1 MLDVFVTIFFASGFL
16 VPGFV
21 LHRTIGL
28 FIVQRKEDI
37 QIFVLRFLAY
47 TLFMYLLA
55 FPRYYWIYST
65 KYYLRHPFLT
75 SYLAVFLMF
84 GLPVLC
90 GVGIGILLQW
100 YKRSRHAIEGILD
113 RLKIYL
119 LDHEH
124 TAWGYQFCRLTEGI
138 DAFGPVVVTVSLKD
152 GSQKVGVYGRKSFA
166 SEPSEHADIYIER
179 LYEPDDEG
187 NLNPIPNSQG
197 ILIKHS
203 EILSIRFDSI
213 YLSEKEEDQHVRRR
227 EPETSGT
234 APREGARA
242 DTSRNGQ
249 SQGGADN
256 RKRVS
261 RTRRSS

>member
-1 MLDVFVTIFFASGFL
+1 MKDEVLDVFVTIFFASGFL

-55 FPRYYWIYST
+55 FPHYYWIYSA

-75 SYLAVFLMF
+75 SYLAIFLMF
-84 GLPVLC
+84 GLPVLF
-90 GVGIGILLQW
+90 GIGIGVLLQW
-100 YKRSRHAIEGILD
+100 YKRSRHVIEDVLD
-113 RLKIYL
+113 KLKIYL

-124 TAWGYQFCRLTEGI
+124 TAWGYQFCRLMEGI
-138 DAFGPVVVTVSLKD
+138 DAFGTVVVTVTLKD
-152 GSQKVGVYGRKSFA
+152 GSQQVGAYGRKSFA

-179 LYEPDDEG
+179 LYESNGDG
-187 NLNPIPNSQG
+187 NYLPVPNSQG
-197 ILIKHS
+197 ILIKHA

-213 YLSEKEEDQHVRRR
+213 YAQPKEEDRHDGQR
-227 EPETSGT
+227 EPETTRSTAGERSRPGT
-234 APREGARA
+234 TG
-242 DTSRNGQ
+242 NGQ
-249 SQGGADN
+249 SQVGAD
-256 RKRVS
+256 S
-261 RTRRSS
+261 